1 MSGSEGVTADIPTIL
16 AWMASTGQGATAAA
30 NHFGPG
36 LDDTARRRL
45 RTRIAVA
52 ATRARAAGSPAAP
65 PIATPTPKPPAE
77 PYTLE
82 PGREELAA
90 LSAIEYLT
98 AEIREIDSVIRTLY
112 RDGRLD
118 AAHRWVVSRRDC
130 HEALTAAKVA
140 AAGAVR
146 IDRSPA
152 ALAAAISRDAR
163 VIELAAEQDRR
174 RRLAEAQRAR
184 DL

>member
-1 MSGSEGVTADIPTIL
+1 MAQSESVTADMPAIL
-16 AWMASTGQGATAAA
+16 AWMAQAGQGATAAA
-30 NHFGPG
+30 DHFGPG
-36 LDDTARRRL
+36 LDDLARRRF

-52 ATRARAAGSPAAP
+52 ATRARAAGAPEAP
-65 PIATPTPKPPAE
+65 PLAPQAPRAAGD
-77 PYTLE
+77 LE
-82 PGREELAA
+82 PGREELAT

-98 AEIREIDSVIRTLY
+98 AEIREIDGVIRTLY

-118 AAHRWVVSRRDC
+118 AAHRWVVTRRDC
-130 HEALTAAKVA
+130 HEALLAAKVA

-152 ALAAAISRDAR
+152 AIAAAIARDQR

-174 RRLAEAQRAR
+174 RRAAEAQRAR